1 MTINIGLMID
11 NINVDFC
18 QLNLKNKE
26 VICDFEFY
34 YLHVMGIVKGDFT
47 SYIEKFISLGLD
59 IM

>member
-1 MTINIGLMID
+1 MTINIGLIID

-34 YLHVMGIVKGDFT
+34 YLHIMGIVKGDFT
-47 SYIEKFISLGLD
+47 SYIENL
-59 IM
+59 